1 MQIAGLTF
9 KPLAKWSRHALLTT
23 WSFCV
28 LALLILALRESSL
41 PTQQDGMMSTAVLLL
56 QSLALLPVTGLLH
69 WMFIN
74 PHSDLASQAAGTAS
88 RKDELT
94 WLIRYLPPC
103 PLPWAAHCRACLDTG
118 QTCWPPPLR
127 ACCS

>member
-28 LALLILALRESSL
+28 LALLILALRESSV

-74 PHSDLASQAAGTAS
+74 PHSDLASQAGS
-88 RKDELT
+88 L
-94 WLIRYLPPC
+94 L
-103 PLPWAAHCRACLDTG
+103 G
-118 QTCWPPPLR
+118 
-127 ACCS
+127 